1 MRPAILTDT
10 CSIESL
16 TSMKAKLKRSN
27 NSNSILIGS
36 FLWISSIQYFV
47 VQVLVAFS
55 FTPRYSISNNTISD
69 LGNTVC
75 GPYGDKLVCSANF
88 LAMNISFIILGLT
101 MLFGALINQKHSNT
115 SKLSSFGFSG
125 LALSGLGTVLIGI
138 FPENSISSLHI
149 IGAGIPFLV
158 GNISLVIL
166 SRSLEVGKYFSIYT
180 FLSGFTALIAL
191 ALFLTQNYLGLGIGG
206 IERIVAYPQTIWL
219 SSYGIHSVIV
229 QRFK

>member
-1 MRPAILTDT
+1 MVKRIYNQLKASPTTLPAV
-10 CSIESL
+10 
-16 TSMKAKLKRSN
+16 
-27 NSNSILIGS
+27 
-36 FLWISSIQYFV
+36 LWISSIQYFL
-47 VQVLVAFS
+47 VQIYVASNFY
-55 FTPRYSISNNTISD
+55 PNYSLRQNTISD
-69 LGNTVC
+69 LGHTVC

-101 MLFGALINQKHSNT
+101 MLFGALLNQKHSST

-219 SSYGIHSVIV
+219 ISYGIHSLIV